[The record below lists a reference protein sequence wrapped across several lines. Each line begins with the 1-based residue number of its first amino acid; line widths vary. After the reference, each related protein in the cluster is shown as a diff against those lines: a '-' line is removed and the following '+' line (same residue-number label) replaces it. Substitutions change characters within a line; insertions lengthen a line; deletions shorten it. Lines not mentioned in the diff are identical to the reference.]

1 MNNMKRQ
8 IFTLTL
14 LLITGFS
21 FAQKTETRTFGDIT
35 KLQIYGKTYVGELI
49 PSTEN
54 KIEIT
59 SSDIGLDKVITT
71 ESNGELKITVK
82 GIFNTGNV
90 TLKIYCKKIPTF
102 IDINNGALLKSTEK
116 LVVPQISLTTNSDG
130 YIHLILE
137 SENITATCNSGGD
150 MTLEG
155 STQTI
160 AASANT
166 NATCRVEMMTIDNAT
181 VKAYLGAEIHLS
193 AKNYIAC
200 TTGTNGK
207 IHIYK
212 PYATNITETNES
224 GGTVIR
230 E

>member
-1 MNNMKRQ
+1 MTKH
-8 IFTLTL
+8 IFTLAF
-14 LLITGFS
+14 LLITGLT
-21 FAQKTETRTFGDIT
+21 FAQKTETRTFGDIN
-35 KLQIYGKTYVGELI
+35 KLQILGKTYVAELI

-54 KIEIT
+54 KIEIS

-71 ESNGELKITVK
+71 ESNGELKISVK

-90 TLKIYCKKIPTF
+90 VLKIYCKKIPAT
-102 IDINNGALLKSTEK
+102 IEINNGALIKSTEK
-116 LVVPQISLTTNSDG
+116 IVVGQINLITNSDG

-137 SENITATCNSGGD
+137 SENVTAQCNSGGD

-155 STQTI
+155 TTQTFT
-160 AASANT
+160 ASANT

-181 VKAYLGAEIHLS
+181 VKAYIGAEIHLS
-193 AKNYIAC
+193 AKNNIAC